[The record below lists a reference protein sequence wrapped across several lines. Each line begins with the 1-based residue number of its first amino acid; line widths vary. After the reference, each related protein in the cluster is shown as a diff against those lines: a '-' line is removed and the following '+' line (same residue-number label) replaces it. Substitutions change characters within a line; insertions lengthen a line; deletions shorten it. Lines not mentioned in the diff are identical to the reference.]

1 MVEIAV
7 RSVIAGAV
15 NATIEKL
22 RSSVAIGDT

>member
-22 RSSVAIGDT
+22 RSSVAIGDI